1 MYGAGVTKT
10 ALIIA
15 NPTAKRGEAAIQR
28 VVAKLTAGY
37 ETAGWQ
43 VITCYTEREGPR
55 ERQLVSQHADK
66 VQSIVAIGGDGTV
79 RETVLA
85 MTDAQRHR
93 IPIGFVPAGNANVLA
108 REVGIPIDNEDAA
121 IAIVLA
127 GHQKQM
133 DVGAIDGK
141 ATFLLMLDVGY
152 FAEVIHAVAGAR
164 SRGITRWLYSLGGDA
179 FYTGIGLLKLLKPNR
194 AKVTITTDDQ
204 ESFIATSVAIANAH
218 VYAKTGSFCPDADPG
233 DGMLNFN
240 AAKPGKTF
248 RYSLAA
254 MRGKPKQ
261 AASRTGSSK
270 RFALRA
276 ETKHFIC
283 QVDGDPLAGGPFT
296 ELIVEVLANH
306 YSLLAPR

>member
-10 ALIIA
+10 ALILA
-15 NPTAKRGEAAIQR
+15 NPTAKRGEAAVRR
-28 VVAKLTAGY
+28 VIAKLTAGY
-37 ETAGWQ
+37 EAAGWE
-43 VITCYTEREGPR
+43 VIACCTEREGPR
-55 ERQLVSQHADK
+55 ERQIVAQHADD

-79 RETVLA
+79 RETVLS
-85 MTDAQRHR
+85 MTDAQRQR
-93 IPIGFVPAGNANVLA
+93 ITIGFVPAGNANVLA

-133 DVGAIDGK
+133 DVGAINGK
-141 ATFLLMLDVGY
+141 PTFLLMLDVGY
-152 FAEVIHAVAGAR
+152 FAEIVHAVSAAR

-204 ESFIATSVAIANAH
+204 EPFIATSVAIANAH
-218 VYAKTGSFCPDADPG
+218 VYAKTGSLCPDADPG

-240 AAKPGKTF
+240 AVKPGMTF
-248 RYSLAA
+248 CYSLAA
-254 MRGKPKQ
+254 MRGRPKQ

-276 ETKHFIC
+276 KTKSFIC

-296 ELIVEVLANH
+296 ELVVEVLANH